1 MTQSTTR
8 PTTTDHTRRADG
20 AASIGRIVR
29 ANLSTPEL
37 YEDAVRA
44 GEGVIAAEGP
54 LVVRTGK
61 HTGRSPRDKF
71 IVREPSSARKIW
83 WGDVNHPIALE
94 HYDRLRA
101 RLMAYL
107 ADRPVYAQDL
117 FVGAHPGH
125 RRSLRVYTETAWAS
139 IFARNLFRRPSA
151 KELQGFVPNFTII
164 NVPSFQADPA
174 TEGTRTGTAILLNLA
189 RMEILI
195 VGTEYAGEIKKSAFT
210 VMNYLLPDEGVLP
223 MHSAANVGE
232 AGDTV
237 VFFGLSGTGKTTLSA
252 DPERRLIGDDEHGWG
267 VDGVFNFEGGCY
279 AKTIRLSPMYEPDI
293 FQTTRRFGTILENVD
308 LDPVTRELDLD
319 SDRFTENTRAAYP
332 LHFIGNADETGMAGQ
347 PTNVVLLTADAFG
360 VLPPI
365 SRLTADQAQYHFIS
379 GYTAKLAGTE
389 VGVKEPQATFS
400 ACFGAPFMPRHP
412 GEYAAMLAER
422 LHGHGVRAWLV
433 NTGWTGGPYGTG
445 ERMNID
451 HTRSMVR
458 AALSGALDDVE
469 FEVDPVFGVEVPL
482 TCPDVPSEVL
492 RPRATWADGEAYDRQ
507 AGALARMFVEN
518 FAAYAD
524 GVSDAVR
531 AAGPRVDGD
540 GPRLERAGP
549 GEG

>member
-8 PTTTDHTRRADG
+8 PTTPSNAS
-20 AASIGRIVR
+20 ASIAAIGRLVR
-29 ANLSTPEL
+29 SNLSTAEL

-44 GEGVIAAEGP
+44 GEGLIAAEGP

-61 HTGRSPRDKF
+61 HTGRSPQDKF
-71 IVREPSSARKIW
+71 IVREPGSARKIW
-83 WGDVNHPIALE
+83 WGEVNRPIALE
-94 HYDRLRA
+94 HYDRLRT

-107 ADRPVYAQDL
+107 ADRPVYAQDC
-117 FVGAHPGH
+117 FIGAHPAH

-151 KELQGFVPNFTII
+151 AELAEFAPNFTII
-164 NVPSFQADPA
+164 DAPSFQADPA
-174 TEGTRTGTAILLNLA
+174 TEGTRTGTAILVNLA
-189 RMEILI
+189 RMEIII

-210 VMNYLLPDEGVLP
+210 VMNYLMPDEGVLP
-223 MHSAANVGE
+223 MHSAANVGKD
-232 AGDTV
+232 GDTV

-252 DPERRLIGDDEHGWG
+252 DPLRSLIGDDEHGWG
-267 VDGVFNFEGGCY
+267 ADGVFNFEGGCY

-319 SDRFTENTRAAYP
+319 SDRFTENTRGAYP
-332 LHFIGNADETGMAGQ
+332 LHFIGNADPTGMAGQ

-389 VGVKEPQATFS
+389 IGVKEPMATFS

-422 LHGHGVRAWLV
+422 LEGHGVRAWLV

-445 ERMNID
+445 ERMDIN

-458 AALSGALDDVE
+458 AALDGRLDGVPT
-469 FEVDPVFGVEVPL
+469 VTDPIFGVEIPTTV
-482 TCPDVPSEVL
+482 PDVPAAFL
-492 RPRATWADGEAYDRQ
+492 QPRSTWADGVAYDRQ
-507 AGALARMFVEN
+507 ARALAHMFAEN
-518 FAAYAD
+518 FAAYGD
-524 GVSDAVR
+524 GVSESVR
-531 AAGPRVDGD
+531 AAGPRVVDDGAPD
-540 GPRLERAGP
+540 LPMAGP